1 MLLLKQCRHTVQKVK
16 YDQKIYIRKNTSLS
30 SNLVPRV
37 NTFAFWTC
45 SLRYSPSCFQ
55 ASFTTTALS
64 SVNGFCCSALISY
77 PGNESL
83 AFPGHPLPTSPPL
96 SPITLLVTVTG
107 SVIARMLLWPCRHCL
122 LSFLIVQGVSG
133 CARLSC
139 ITWYLSV
146 VSNELLVA
154 ACRILFPGQRWNLG
168 PPNWELRAL
177 ATGLLEKSLV
187 YC

>member
-1 MLLLKQCRHTVQKVK
+1 MQAHSSKSQIWPEDLYKEKYFLIFQSCSQSQHFCLLDLLPQIFTFMFPSLIHNHSPLFSQWLLL
-16 YDQKIYIRKNTSLS
+16 
-30 SNLVPRV
+30 
-37 NTFAFWTC
+37 F
-45 SLRYSPSCFQ
+45 CFE
-55 ASFTTTALS
+55 
-64 SVNGFCCSALISY
+64 SY

-154 ACRILFPGQRWNLG
+154 AGRILFPGQRWNLG
-168 PPNWELRAL
+168 PPNWELGAL
-177 ATGLLEKSLV
+177 ATGQLEKSLV